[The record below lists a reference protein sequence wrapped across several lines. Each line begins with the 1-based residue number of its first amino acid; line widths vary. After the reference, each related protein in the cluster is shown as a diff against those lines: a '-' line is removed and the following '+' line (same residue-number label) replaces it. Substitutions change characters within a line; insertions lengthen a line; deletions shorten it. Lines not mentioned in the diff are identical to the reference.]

1 MNKFNKSPSEQLII
15 ALLSFLNEK
24 KASYQKI
31 SVLKTYTI
39 KWHYYSFIKIICIKL
54 MYYKKLANRYLS
66 TV

>member
-39 KWHYYSFIKIICIKL
+39 KWHYYSFIKIICIF
-54 MYYKKLANRYLS
+54 
-66 TV
+66 

>member
-39 KWHYYSFIKIICIKL
+39 KWHYYSFIKIICIFEIVL
-54 MYYKKLANRYLS
+54 IGNHVMFYLIL
-66 TV
+66 